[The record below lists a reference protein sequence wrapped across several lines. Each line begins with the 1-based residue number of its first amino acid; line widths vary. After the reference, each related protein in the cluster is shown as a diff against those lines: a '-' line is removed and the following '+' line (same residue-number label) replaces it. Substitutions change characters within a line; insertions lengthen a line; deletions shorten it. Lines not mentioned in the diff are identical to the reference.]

1 MGLDQTAYVSDP
13 MNGPGQPGVEFAY
26 WRKHNRLQGW
36 MENLWR
42 ERKSSQPNDGE
53 FNCERV
59 QLTLE
64 DIDKL
69 ERVINGRG
77 LPETGGFFFGSDSY
91 DDYEN
96 EDFGN
101 KNRDLRFIKEARHYL
116 QEGKNV
122 YYTSWW

>member
-1 MGLDQTAYVSDP
+1 ML
-13 MNGPGQPGVEFAY
+13 GPGQPGVEFAY

-42 ERKSSQPNDGE
+42 ERKSGEPIDGE

-69 ERVINGRG
+69 EQDINDRG

-96 EDFGN
+96 EDFGH
-101 KNRDLRFIKEARHYL
+101 KNSDLEFIKEARHYL
-116 QEGKNV
+116 QENKKV